1 MEKETTRQEVQELV
15 KKIVDT
21 KDVKS
26 LVFMG
31 CGASYSELFGAYYY
45 ALQNSKELGSYL
57 LEANEFN
64 YDVPNYFGENTVAV
78 IASLSGTT

>member
-26 LVFMG
+26 LVFM
-31 CGASYSELFGAYYY
+31 
-45 ALQNSKELGSYL
+45 
-57 LEANEFN
+57 
-64 YDVPNYFGENTVAV
+64 
-78 IASLSGTT
+78 

>member
-31 CGASYSELFGAYYY
+31 
-45 ALQNSKELGSYL
+45 
-57 LEANEFN
+57 
-64 YDVPNYFGENTVAV
+64 
-78 IASLSGTT
+78 

>member
-45 ALQNSKELGSYL
+45 ALQNSKELGSHL
-57 LEANEFN
+57 L
-64 YDVPNYFGENTVAV
+64 
-78 IASLSGTT
+78 